1 MRKSVIF
8 ILFLMV
14 FSVASGQVL
23 FRYPKGQK
31 PYNGDFYKDFHQVL
45 KDNHIKPCE
54 NKKELYN
61 VRVLVN
67 EDGRVNIVRD
77 VENSRMQNNQCTIEV
92 LKEVLPKMKGW
103 VPARVDGQN
112 VKATTTFIIYLD
124 DLFNYK
130 EGYKLRNYITE
141 SSFKGEEINKFRQK
155 VANRAYRR
163 ADKYTIIIEAKLE
176 VAFEINENGE
186 ISNAFIVETSG
197 NEEFDKEFI
206 DAIMSMKDKKWNPLK
221 YRDIPINNY
230 YVFPFTVRDEYK

>member
-14 FSVASGQVL
+14 FSIANGQVL

-31 PYNGDFYKDFHQVL
+31 SYNGDFYKDFHQIL
-45 KDNHIKPCE
+45 KEDNIKPCE
-54 NKKELYN
+54 NKNELYN

-67 EDGRVNIVRD
+67 EDASINIIRD
-77 VENSRMQNNQCTIEV
+77 SDDGRMQHNKCTIEI
-92 LKEVLPKMKGW
+92 LKKVLPKMKGW
-103 VPARVDGQN
+103 TPAQVDGE
-112 VKATTTFIIYLD
+112 KIKAATTRIIYLN
-124 DLFNYK
+124 DLFNYQ